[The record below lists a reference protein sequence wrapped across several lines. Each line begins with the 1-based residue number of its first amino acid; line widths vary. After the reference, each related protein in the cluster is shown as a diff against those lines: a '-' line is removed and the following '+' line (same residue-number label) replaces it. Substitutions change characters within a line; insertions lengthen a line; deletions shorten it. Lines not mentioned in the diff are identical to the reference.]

1 MSVTEAPAPVS
12 SKRDNRRE
20 AILDVA
26 RDVFL
31 AEGYAAASMSTIAAK
46 LGGSKGTLYN
56 YFSSKDELFGAIVS
70 RHCIWQREAMF
81 SILVDGLDI
90 GTALNAVGRN
100 YLRLVLSDYSLS
112 MFRLV
117 VAEAAR
123 DPAIGKIFYE
133 SGPIPGVARLTGY
146 LADAAARGVLTIDD
160 PEPTAHMF
168 MALCQ
173 NRLMKMRLCNYAP
186 EPSKK
191 VIETEVARA
200 VEVFMRAFG
209 PPAA

>member
-1 MSVTEAPAPVS
+1 MSVMEAPAPTA

-56 YFSSKDELFGAIVS
+56 YFSSKDELFGAIVA

-81 SILVDGLDI
+81 SILVDGLDVAS
-90 GTALNAVGRN
+90 ALTAVGRN
-100 YLRLVLSDYSLS
+100 FLRLVLSDRSLS

-117 VAEAAR
+117 VAESSR
-123 DPAIGKIFYE
+123 DPQIGRIFYE
-133 SGPIPGVARLTGY
+133 SGPIPGCARLTEY
-146 LADAAARGVLTIDD
+146 LKNAADRGALKIED
-160 PEPTAHMF
+160 PETAAHMF

-186 EPSKK
+186 EPSKTL
-191 VIETEVARA
+191 IEREVANA

-209 PPAA
+209 T

>member
-1 MSVTEAPAPVS
+1 MSVTEQIGPNS

-20 AILDVA
+20 SILDVA
-26 RDVFL
+26 QDVFL

-56 YFSSKDELFGAIVS
+56 YFSSKEELFGAIVS

-81 SILVDGLDI
+81 SILVDGLDVAS
-90 GTALNAVGRN
+90 ALTVVGRN
-100 YLRLVLSDYSLS
+100 FLRLVLSDRSLN

-123 DPAIGKIFYE
+123 DPQIGKIFYE
-133 SGPIPGVARLTGY
+133 SGPIPGNARLTGY
-146 LADAAARGVLTIDD
+146 LKDASDRGALAIDD
-160 PEPTAHMF
+160 PQMAAHMF

-191 VIETEVARA
+191 TIEREVANA
-200 VEVFMRAFG
+200 VEIFMRAFT
-209 PPAA
+209 

>member
-1 MSVTEAPAPVS
+1 MSVTEQTAPAAT
-12 SKRDNRRE
+12 KRDNRRE

-26 RDVFL
+26 REVFL

-70 RHCIWQREAMF
+70 RHCMWQREAMF
-81 SILVDGLDI
+81 AILVDGLDVA
-90 GTALNAVGRN
+90 TALGAVGRN

-117 VAEAAR
+117 VAESAR
-123 DPAIGKIFYE
+123 DPQIGKIFYE

-146 LADAAARGVLTIDD
+146 LKDASQRGALNIDD
-160 PEPTAHMF
+160 PETAAHMF
-168 MALCQ
+168 IALCQ
-173 NRLMKMRLCNYAP
+173 NRLMKMRLCSYAP

-191 VIETEVARA
+191 LIESEVSKA
-200 VEVFMRAFG
+200 VAVFLRAFG
-209 PPAA
+209 T